1 MEYLCGSQKMQKQ
14 AIEISR
20 EVYHKIS
27 GISLE
32 ALRVGIRR
40 KKYLAGSSTKTVRVP
55 ADELNELLET
65 AARAADHTNPILEA
79 KCERLEHSMK
89 RLTAILKL
97 VATEAA
103 PASAK
108 LMCW

>member
-1 MEYLCGSQKMQKQ
+1 MQNQ
-14 AIEISR
+14 AIEITR
-20 EVYHKIS
+20 EVYQKLS
-27 GISLE
+27 GKSLE
-32 ALRVGIRR
+32 AIRVGIRR
-40 KKYLAGSSTKTVRVP
+40 QKYMAGGSPRTVRVP
-55 ADELNELLET
+55 ADELTELLE
-65 AARAADHTNPILEA
+65 RAADRQAPDPILEA
-79 KCERLEHSMK
+79 KCERLEASMK